1 MTSDDAFH
9 ELCAHTLGLRDAA
22 FIHQH
27 VVDAYAA
34 QTATSATKPITLA
47 FALTGLCL
55 RLDPGFTGRAVQRAH
70 MRLAARKRVWPTFTL
85 QIDRGALTAAEVP
98 ATAPG
103 AERAQAIDA
112 WCAAVWAAYGAS
124 HAAVAEFLRAR
135 GIA

>member
-34 QTATSATKPITLA
+34 QTVTSATKPIKLTFVLA
-47 FALTGLCL
+47 GLYL
-55 RLDPGFTGRAVQRAH
+55 HLEQGFTGRAVQCAH

-85 QIDRGALTAAEVP
+85 PRERGALTVVDVVAAP
-98 ATAPG
+98 PG
-103 AERAQAIDA
+103 TERTEAIDA
-112 WCAAVWAAYGAS
+112 WCAAVWAAYGGS

-135 GIA
+135 GIV